1 MEIGTLFLKSNST
14 GIITFSELDWI
25 TNHQSNFTRLEESI
39 AIKLGRMLDAG
50 SINIGCR
57 LKSWLSFYFTN
68 ELSRREKFIF
78 SRKNPLFKYLFL
90 GFNLSLISILGF
102 IWFNSAIEKVVW
114 IFCILELSLKN

>member
-50 SINIGCR
+50 SIKIGCR
-57 LKSWLSFYFTN
+57 LKS
-68 ELSRREKFIF
+68 
-78 SRKNPLFKYLFL
+78 
-90 GFNLSLISILGF
+90 
-102 IWFNSAIEKVVW
+102 
-114 IFCILELSLKN
+114 